1 MLRQTLSLSTNGA
14 NFLFSH
20 GASLGSTPADLV
32 VKFGR
37 SILHDARC
45 SMCDTTNKP
54 PLFYV
59 LFWFN
64 IAHLICSIAYMSV
77 LTHRETHFSP
87 ANDALMSILEYKDN
101 ITVHSMSGCCF
112 RMLMQLR
119 IHRMYAPQ
127 PRPSPYVLERTAC
140 AIDHVAVG
148 IVISLSTNTRRAF
161 FASANDVPT
170 SVFENTDNIVSFFS
184 TLS

>member
-87 ANDALMSILEYKDN
+87 LM
-101 ITVHSMSGCCF
+101 THSCLFWSTRTTSQYIQCRAAASGCSS
-112 RMLMQLR
+112 QLR